1 MAGPGRPGLGLS
13 RRERGRGEG
22 EGDGEGKGEKS
33 GFLPAQISVRQQ
45 RRRTMPRPPPRPSLT
60 YAPASQSRSRFR
72 VLRPAVLWL
81 AADNKIWRPIVQTCL
96 FPNTQSSDKATESP
110 DGKPVASESP
120 EIEYQWP
127 VENENTSKWWHK
139 PEC

>member
-1 MAGPGRPGLGLS
+1 LGS
-13 RRERGRGEG
+13 ADEREGEERERGAEREKERNQDSYQRKYLYASRGAARCH
-22 EGDGEGKGEKS
+22 D
-33 GFLPAQISVRQQ
+33 
-45 RRRTMPRPPPRPSLT
+45 PPPSLT

-96 FPNTQSSDKATESP
+96 FPNTQSSDKDTESP
-110 DGKPVASESP
+110 DGKPVASETP

>member
-13 RRERGRGEG
+13 RRARGRGEG
-22 EGDGEGKGEKS
+22 EGGGEGKGEKS

-45 RRRTMPRPPPRPSLT
+45 RRRTMPRPPPSLT

-96 FPNTQSSDKATESP
+96 FPNTQSSDKDTESP
-110 DGKPVASESP
+110 DGKPVASETP